1 MNYWNELKY
10 FFKKIGILR
19 IIPSKYYLSYLY
31 KKITGEKLN
40 LKAPAS
46 FNEKLQWLKLYD
58 KNPSY
63 TSLVDKYAVR
73 EYVKEKIGDKYL
85 IPLLG
90 GPWYSA
96 DEIDFEA
103 LPDQFVLK
111 CTHDSGSVIICE
123 DKSKFDIS
131 AAKKKLNRC
140 LKIKFFYLAREW
152 PYKNVPPAIIAEKY
166 MTDETGYELK
176 DYKVFTFNGIPKLIQ
191 VDYDRFQNH
200 KRNLYNT
207 EWEYLPAQIQYPTDS
222 SIKIERPKRLE
233 EMLKAA
239 EKLSNGLVHVR
250 IDFYSIEDRLY
261 FGEMTFY
268 HGGGFEIFT
277 PKKFEYE
284 MGNWITLP
292 SKNHGGKN

>member
-40 LKAPAS
+40 LKNPIS

-63 TSLVDKYAVR
+63 TNLVDKYAVR

-90 GPWYSA
+90 GPWHSV

-123 DKSKFDIS
+123 DKSKFDID

-152 PYKNVPPAIIAEKY
+152 PYKNVLPAIIAEKY

-176 DYKVFTFNGIPKLIQ
+176 DYKVFTFNGVPKLIQ

-207 EWEYLPAQIQYPTDS
+207 EWEYLPTQIQYPTDS

-233 EMLKAA
+233 EMLK
-239 EKLSNGLVHVR
+239 
-250 IDFYSIEDRLY
+250 
-261 FGEMTFY
+261 
-268 HGGGFEIFT
+268 
-277 PKKFEYE
+277 
-284 MGNWITLP
+284 
-292 SKNHGGKN
+292 